1 MPSAPLTSI
10 SGLLQQA
17 ARQADRMLLYVLAGL
32 FVISLGLAS
41 WHDSWPSALAIGLP
55 ALLVPWL
62 LYRAQPGGLLVRLAN
77 AAALMAFAAL
87 QIHQSRGML
96 EFHFSIFCL
105 LAFLLYYRDWRPIV
119 FAAALIAVHHVAVSF
134 MQAAQMPVF
143 AFPAG
148 QFSLW
153 LVVVHAA
160 FVVAETAVLCLLA
173 QRMALDQRAGYAV
186 AAHSELISQ
195 GDLVSRMDE
204 RLGGIHLAHS
214 VHNMQDQL
222 AALIRE
228 VVVLS
233 HRIDQDCGALSR
245 LAGESA
251 TNSAGRVRLVSA
263 LAVDMQRL
271 SQMAAALAENAD
283 RSAVLA
289 GRSSELASEGGRVIG
304 DSVAEM
310 QVIASQ
316 LDHTAGQVETLVE
329 QTGQIGGIVGV
340 IKDIADQTNLL
351 ALNAAIEAARAGEQ
365 GRGFAVVADEVRKL
379 AERTT
384 SATGEINVMIEQM
397 QASKSA
403 ALEDM
408 QTALKRVANGQS
420 LAQQAGSAIRE
431 INTAVHDS
439 ASLVTAMSRELQQQA
454 RESGRIEAELQ
465 SLVTAAHQGDSIT
478 AETATLASD
487 LEGIAG
493 SVRSNVGRFRV

>member
-1 MPSAPLTSI
+1 
-10 SGLLQQA
+10 
-17 ARQADRMLLYVLAGL
+17 MLLCVLAGL
-32 FVISLGLAS
+32 FVVSLGLAP

-55 ALLVPWL
+55 ALLGPWL

-119 FAAALIAVHHVAVSF
+119 FAAALIAVHHVAASF

-143 AFPAG
+143 AFPAN

-153 LVVVHAA
+153 RVAVHAA
-160 FVVAETAVLCLLA
+160 FVVVETAVLCLLA
-173 QRMALDQRAGYAV
+173 YRMAQDQRAGYAV

-195 GDLVSRMDE
+195 GDLVTRMDE
-204 RLGGIHLAHS
+204 RVGGAELAHS
-214 VHNMQDQL
+214 VHRMQDQL

-233 HRIDQDCGALSR
+233 HRIDRDCGTLSR

-251 TNSAGRVRLVSA
+251 SNSAGRVRHVGT
-263 LAVDMQRL
+263 LAADIQRL
-271 SQMAAALAENAD
+271 SRTAATLADNAD

-289 GRSSELASEGGRVIG
+289 GRATALAREGGRVIG
-304 DSVAEM
+304 DSASEM

-316 LDHTAGQVETLVE
+316 LDHTAGQVEALVE
-329 QTGQIGGIVGV
+329 QTDLIGRIVGV
-340 IKDIADQTNLL
+340 IKDIAEQTNLL

-384 SATGEINVMIEQM
+384 SATGEINAMIADIQT
-397 QASKSA
+397 SKLA
-403 ALEDM
+403 ALEGM
-408 QTALKRVANGQS
+408 QTALKRVENGQH
-420 LAQQAGSAIRE
+420 LAQQAGSAIGE
-431 INTAVHDS
+431 IDAAVHDS
-439 ASLVTAMSRELQQQA
+439 AQLVTAMRGELQQQA
-454 RESGRIEAELQ
+454 SESGRVEAELQ
-465 SLVTAAHQGDSIT
+465 SLVAAAHHGDGIT
-478 AETATLASD
+478 AETATLARD
-487 LEGIAG
+487 LEDIAG
-493 SVRSNVGRFRV
+493 SVRNNVGRFRI